1 MNYTKNEIDKLINSE
16 KNKTITITKI
26 INREKLFNYITN
38 NNKID
43 KYNIS
48 FYQEN
53 IQTEKGTYNLSDYFD
68 EKRYDE
74 YIIYSSNNNNFNQI
88 IINNFVI
95 HNIKYV
101 NNIDSNT
108 LYCSQKLSEYLF
120 INNIIDGTITLTI
133 KNYKDVDD
141 IINYLQ
147 TNNYRVFHNENQS
160 ITIDTYKKLNKNFNL
175 FFHIEI
181 FLIII
186 ITTYIY
192 TNILLEEKRNIKIL
206 NIIGYNNNQISY
218 IYHFIYI

>member
-133 KNYKDVDD
+133 KNYNVVDD
-141 IINYLQ
+141 I
-147 TNNYRVFHNENQS
+147 F
-160 ITIDTYKKLNKNFNL
+160 
-175 FFHIEI
+175 
-181 FLIII
+181 
-186 ITTYIY
+186 
-192 TNILLEEKRNIKIL
+192 
-206 NIIGYNNNQISY
+206 
-218 IYHFIYI
+218 